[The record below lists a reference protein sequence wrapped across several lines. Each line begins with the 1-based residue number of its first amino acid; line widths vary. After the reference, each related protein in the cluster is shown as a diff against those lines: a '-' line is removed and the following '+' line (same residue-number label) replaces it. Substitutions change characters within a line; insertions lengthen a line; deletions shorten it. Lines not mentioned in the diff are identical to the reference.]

1 MPLSLSLSLS
11 LSFSVRA
18 AAFLTAAALCS
29 GSAAADSLYRDQVSA
44 DSFGNLVIYSQ
55 AGYKRIVVG
64 AGELAGKLQDYG
76 AGQPGDGL
84 ERDEGRGYGPTDY
97 DYGSYRGCHR
107 GSVLLHGRSY
117 MYGVPTNVTPVVA
130 GPCD

>member
-1 MPLSLSLSLS
+1 MTIRFPVLAASILAA
-11 LSFSVRA
+11 SV
-18 AAFLTAAALCS
+18 LGL

-64 AGELAGKLQDYG
+64 AGELAGRLQDYG
-76 AGQPGDGL
+76 SGQPGDGL
-84 ERDEGRGYGPTDY
+84 ERDEGRGTGPTND
-97 DYGSYRGCHR
+97 DYGAYRGCHR
-107 GSVLLHGRSY
+107 GAMLLHGRSY
-117 MYGVPTNVTPVVA
+117 MYGVPRNVTPVVA